1 MQRHNTTGQKN
12 MKGIKRFTIFALIL
26 LLLVGSTLGITSGLL
41 GAVAADESN
50 VIPLATSAN
59 QVTDSTGINPL
70 LLQSNPTTG
79 SGAEVESWITAS
91 DLEIFRLSYDEN
103 GAVTV
108 RSADGTDKVIAP
120 GTENSCTFKLKNT
133 ANSTVDYTLL
143 VTAQISDETVELPIK
158 VRLNSYSGAWLVGGD
173 NSWAEVEDLDGVTD
187 AARLAKNNY
196 ATYTLEWQWPFES
209 GSDDY
214 DSFLGNLTDGEDV
227 ALTINL
233 EILTVEVE
241 EPNNDSDQDSTK
253 DTGNNS
259 NTGKNNTGKNN
270 TGKNNGSSGV
280 KTGDESKLVIYIVV
294 FAAAAVILV
303 SVLFIRKRRK
313 SRE

>member
-91 DLEIFRLSYDEN
+91 DLESFRLSYDEN

-270 TGKNNGSSGV
+270 GSSGV

>member
-79 SGAEVESWITAS
+79 SGAEVESWITVS

-120 GTENSCTFKLKNT
+120 GTENVCTFKLKNT
-133 ANSTVDYTLL
+133 ANSAVDYTLL
-143 VTAQISDETVELPIK
+143 VTTQISNETVELPVK
-158 VRLNSYSGAWLVGGD
+158 VRLNSYAGAWLAGGD

>member
-1 MQRHNTTGQKN
+1 

-79 SGAEVESWITAS
+79 SGAEVESWITVS

-120 GTENSCTFKLKNT
+120 GTENVCTFKLKNT
-133 ANSTVDYTLL
+133 ANSAVDYTLL
-143 VTAQISDETVELPIK
+143 VTTQISNETVELPVK
-158 VRLNSYSGAWLVGGD
+158 VRLNSYAGAWLAGGD

>member
-1 MQRHNTTGQKN
+1 

-241 EPNNDSDQDSTK
+241 EPNNDSDQDNTK

>member
-79 SGAEVESWITAS
+79 SGAEVESRITAS

>member
-1 MQRHNTTGQKN
+1 